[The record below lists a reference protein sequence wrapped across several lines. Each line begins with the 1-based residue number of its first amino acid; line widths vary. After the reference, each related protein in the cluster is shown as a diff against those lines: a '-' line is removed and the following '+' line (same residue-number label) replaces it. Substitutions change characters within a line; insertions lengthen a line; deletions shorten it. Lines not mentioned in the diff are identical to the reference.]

1 MDTIFDPT
9 VINID
14 VEAIDEPFEYLDQF
28 FDQIKNINITDFNF
42 DIFEKYITELSDADY
57 VQLYDSKIKD
67 ILTSIDDSYLTV
79 DIDEFDAADTEA
91 NKVMFVKYIE
101 FLMDTLPY
109 KIVFAEYIKKPF
121 NTLSELEDWLA
132 DKNISEDLA
141 KILESHITIINNMYN
156 LIKTTIKMTKKPSKE
171 YQQRADKL
179 KYYLDYENNFKDYFI
194 GLIEDTD
201 NERLKNLILKY
212 YGCEYV

>member
-28 FDQIKNINITDFNF
+28 FDQIKNIDITDFNF

-57 VQLYDSKIKD
+57 AQLYDSKIKD

-132 DKNISEDLA
+132 GKNISEDLA